1 MHINFFPSTCLLVTI
16 IMTVVSPAYAEK
28 LSIDALVIPDDT
40 KNIYVHKLATDS
52 NSTDFLIIIK
62 DYVPLHM
69 HAKHTETIFVLEGKG
84 EFQKG
89 ERKFVIEPG
98 DYLRIPPGIPHSVK
112 VTSLNPLK
120 VLSIQAPEF
129 FGLDRIPVKNP

>member
-84 EFQKG
+84 EFRKG
-89 ERKFVIEPG
+89 EKKFMIEPG
-98 DYLRIPPGIPHSVK
+98 DYLRIPPGISHSVK

>member
-1 MHINFFPSTCLLVTI
+1 MHINFFLSTFLLVTI
-16 IMTVVSPAYAEK
+16 IMTVVCSAYSEK
-28 LSIDALVIPDDT
+28 LSTDELIIPDDT
-40 KNIYVHKLATDS
+40 KNIYVHKLSTDS

-69 HAKHTETIFVLEGKG
+69 HAEHTETIFVLEGEG

-89 ERKFVIEPG
+89 DERFMIEPG
-98 DYLRIPPGIPHSVK
+98 DYLRIPPGTPHSVK

-120 VLSIQAPEF
+120 VLSVQAPEF
-129 FGLDRIPVKNP
+129 FGLDRIPVKTP

>member
-16 IMTVVSPAYAEK
+16 IMTVVSPAYSEK
-28 LSIDALVIPDDT
+28 LSIDSLVIPDDT
-40 KNIYVHKLATDS
+40 KNIYVHKLSTDS

-84 EFQKG
+84 EFRKG
-89 ERKFVIEPG
+89 EKKFMIEPG
-98 DYLRIPPGIPHSVK
+98 DYLRIPPGISHSVK

>member
-1 MHINFFPSTCLLVTI
+1 MHINFFPSTCLLVII
-16 IMTVVSPAYAEK
+16 IMTVVSPAYSEK

>member
-16 IMTVVSPAYAEK
+16 IMTVVSPAYSEK

>member
-28 LSIDALVIPDDT
+28 LSIDTLVIPDDT

-62 DYVPLHM
+62 DYVPLHI